1 MSPHHRRSIVGDSA
15 WRRKQV
21 IQPSVVMVLPTQ
33 PAQHRCSVRWSRYH
47 EYQPAG
53 GRSSASYRTRTQPRR
68 QTEARQLPPYKVL
81 LHNDDVN
88 DMTYVVRAI
97 MELVHLSLAIATQR
111 MMEAHTRGLTL
122 LCVTHKERAELYVEQ
137 FASKKLTVTIEPEGK

>member
-1 MSPHHRRSIVGDSA
+1 MSEQRRRGMPGNP
-15 WRRKQV
+15 RT
-21 IQPSVVMVLPTQ
+21 PT
-33 PAQHRCSVRWSRYH
+33 R
-47 EYQPAG
+47 G
-53 GRSSASYRTRTQPRR
+53 RTRTQPRR
-68 QTEARQLPPYKVL
+68 HTEAKQLPPYKVL
-81 LHNDDVN
+81 LHNDEVN

-137 FASKKLTVTIEPEGK
+137 FASKKLIVTIEPEGK